1 MLYKKLVL
9 VNMMVVI
16 VTVAVLLFTSI
27 RTFQRLCYEENS
39 FAYQVA
45 INEYY
50 QTIENILTEGK
61 ESSLNLCVN
70 SRLQEFL
77 EENHSARYLDT
88 EKTNRLNEMLAGFS
102 RENGLYGVQVFPVN
116 NAHELLTYD
125 ELRNTYAT
133 GGAEYGEYA
142 AIWRGYRWE
151 FRPDDQEIIRVTR
164 QIYSDRDGVT
174 VLGVI
179 RVDMNVE
186 NILDVFWNFNMV
198 YGKGTGSRLYLLD
211 ENGTV
216 LLPYYSRDAET
227 IVVEGESKPDALGYG
242 SIIISRNISANRW
255 KLVSQ
260 MENAELMAGSKEI
273 MEQTLMLGGVLL
285 VAGIGLTLIL
295 TKALTRPILKLAR
308 QMQNIQDIEVYEEI
322 PVGRTRGEVRILYQS
337 FNHLVSTVQRLVRE
351 IQLAAERRRRDEFR
365 MLASQINPHF
375 LYNTLG
381 SIGWM
386 AANQGATDLQE
397 MTMDLVGMLRNG
409 LNHGNIHILLRNEI
423 EQVRCYVGIMK
434 KRYPENYEFLFDIQE
449 DTEDYWVIK
458 QILQPLVENSIQ
470 YGLLENDGGS
480 VTVRTYTDREELVLE
495 VRNTGKLADL
505 GKIDMLLRG
514 DQELRSRHYGIR
526 NVNERLQNRYG
537 EQSGLRYSIQDGET
551 VVTIRIPLEKV
562 IEKPREEDDE
572 DGQAENRDRG

>member
-9 VNMMVVI
+9 VNMLIVI
-16 VTVAVLLFTSI
+16 GTVAILLFTSI
-27 RTFQRLCYEENS
+27 RTFQKLCYEENS

-50 QTIENILTEGK
+50 QTIENVLTEGK

-70 SRLQEFL
+70 SRLQELL
-77 EENHSARYLDT
+77 EENHGARDLDAN
-88 EKTNRLNEMLAGFS
+88 KADRLNDILAEFS
-102 RENGLYGVQVFPVN
+102 RENGLYGAQAFLVN
-116 NAHELLTYD
+116 DAHELLAYD
-125 ELRNTYAT
+125 GTGNTYSV
-133 GGAEYGEYA
+133 GGSSEYEGYA
-142 AIWRGYRWE
+142 AIGRGYRWE
-151 FRPDDQEIIRVTR
+151 FRPDDLEVIRVTR
-164 QIYSDRDGVT
+164 QVFSNADGAT

-179 RVDMNVE
+179 QVDVDVE

-198 YGKGTGSRLYLLD
+198 YGKDTSSRLYLLD
-211 ENGTV
+211 ENGAV
-216 LLPYYSRDAET
+216 LLPYYSREEPV
-227 IVVEGESKPDALGYG
+227 VVEEENGPDALGYG
-242 SIIISRNISANRW
+242 RIIISRTVSANKWR
-255 KLVSQ
+255 LVSQ

-273 MEQTLMLGGVLL
+273 MERTLALGGVLL
-285 VAGIGLTLIL
+285 VVGIGLTLIL
-295 TKALTRPILKLAR
+295 TKALTRPILELAR
-308 QMQNIQDIEVYEEI
+308 KMQNIQDIEVYEEI
-322 PVGRTRGEVRILYQS
+322 PVGRTQGEARILYQS
-337 FNHLVSTVQRLVRE
+337 FNHLVTTVQRLVRE

-381 SIGWM
+381 SISWM
-386 AANQGATDLQE
+386 AANRGATDLQE

-480 VTVRTYTDREELVLE
+480 VTVRAYTDREDLVLE
-495 VRNTGKLADL
+495 VRNTGKMADL
-505 GKIDMLLRG
+505 EKIHMLLRG
-514 DQELRSRHYGIR
+514 DVELRSRHYGIR
-526 NVNERLQNRYG
+526 NVNERLKNRYG
-537 EQSGLRYSIQDGET
+537 EQSGLQYSIQGDET
-551 VVTIRIPLEKV
+551 VVTIKIPLEKV
-562 IEKPREEDDE
+562 IERPREEDEE
-572 DGQAENRDRG
+572 DG